1 MVSGG
6 NRTETRS
13 VGQRLDDL
21 LFGPEAPARLVAVQ
35 GLFLAL
41 ISLRA
46 ILSPYPKL
54 AGAPAGLFKPAW
66 ILSWLDHMPP
76 RGVVIAVQLVIVAAA
91 VTWFV
96 IGRNPHLR
104 GPIRRTMFAIAWLG
118 FLFLAALRGS
128 RGKIFHIELV
138 LVWATLPLVF
148 APGDAR
154 WSDRTPKRRY
164 GWPIRSAVGVMSAI
178 YCMTGIWKLR
188 NSGTDWIFSDNM
200 KLSLLWGRVRGER
213 PPLGDLGVWLAD
225 HHPLPRVFAGFI
237 LLFEVTFPLV
247 IVFRRIRPLYVAAA
261 WMFHLGTLL
270 LLGLDYIVWSCTV
283 TILLVNWPAVAD
295 RLGLFKPAQ
304 PVLAAPQHSRGVV
317 ATQEAG
323 TVATT

>member
-1 MVSGG
+1 MSGSKAL
-6 NRTETRS
+6 R
-13 VGQRLDDL
+13 RLDDL
-21 LFGPEAPARLVAVQ
+21 LFGPEAPARLLAVQ
-35 GLFLAL
+35 GLFLVL

-66 ILSWLDHMPP
+66 VISYFDHMPP
-76 RGVVIAVQLVIVAAA
+76 RSVIVAVQLVIVAAA
-91 VTWFV
+91 ASWFL
-96 IGRNPHLR
+96 IGRNPQWR
-104 GPIRRTMFAIAWLG
+104 GPIRRTTFAVAWLG

-138 LVWATLPLVF
+138 LVWAALPLVF

-164 GWPIRSAVGVMSAI
+164 GWPIRSAIGVMSAI

-188 NSGTDWIFSDNM
+188 NSGTDWVFSDNM

-225 HHPLPRVFAGFI
+225 HHPLPRVFAACI

-270 LLGLDYIVWSCTV
+270 LLGLDYVVWPCTV
-283 TILLVNWPAVAD
+283 TILLVNWPAVSD
-295 RLGLFKPAQ
+295 RLGVAKPLLASPE
-304 PVLAAPQHSRGVV
+304 PVGAAY

-323 TVATT
+323 TVMTT